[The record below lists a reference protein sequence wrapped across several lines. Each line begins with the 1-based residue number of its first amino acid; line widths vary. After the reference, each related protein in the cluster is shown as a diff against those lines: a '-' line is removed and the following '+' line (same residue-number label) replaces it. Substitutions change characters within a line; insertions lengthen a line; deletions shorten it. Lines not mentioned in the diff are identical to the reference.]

1 MLVCCSLHRPS
12 KGIETLGQL
21 VIIWPDRGIMRWI
34 PITLIVIEIGFITIV
49 GMFLPP
55 RRQRFAERIA
65 RRLMELS
72 RDLAAG
78 SGRAE

>member
-1 MLVCCSLHRPS
+1 M
-12 KGIETLGQL
+12 K
-21 VIIWPDRGIMRWI
+21 WI

-72 RDLAAG
+72 RDLADG